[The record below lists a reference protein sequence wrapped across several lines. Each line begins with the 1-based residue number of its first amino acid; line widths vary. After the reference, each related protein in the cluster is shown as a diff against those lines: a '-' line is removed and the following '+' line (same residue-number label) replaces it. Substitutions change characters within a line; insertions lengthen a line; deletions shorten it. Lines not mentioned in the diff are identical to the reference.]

1 MINIYNNNQWQD
13 LGTFAERVTSYPVT
27 STNSFNGDFPTTPA
41 SEYTSLIIKNVG
53 SSDINDIVSPIATE
67 WTLAPDTGFKYDS
80 SGYYWKI
87 VNTYATKY
95 LLIPANTRP
104 LSYTLYT
111 NKMATPSA
119 PMSWSYAVTT
129 DTGSYPNGNKVSR
142 STAIPVSTGV
152 NTPYKYY
159 FTWTPSTQT
168 SSSDRVAIFG
178 NIPTAMVSS
187 DISIRRGDK
196 VNNPNAKSITIS
208 VTNGGTTTTYPI
220 TLDSPLTPNSTITR
234 NINTPTGTTTIT
246 VDNPNVIVYVPFDG
260 WINSLNTI
268 HVYNN
273 GSWQ

>member
-13 LGTFAERVTSYPVT
+13 LGTFAERATSYPVT

-53 SSDINDIVSPIATE
+53 SSDINDIVSPVATE
-67 WTLAPDTGFKYDS
+67 WTLKSNTGFKYEYS
-80 SGYYWKI
+80 KYYWKT
-87 VNTYATKY
+87 VSNYETKY

-111 NKMATPSA
+111 NKMVTASSPI
-119 PMSWSYAVTT
+119 SWDYCVTT
-129 DTGSYPNGNKVSR
+129 DTGSYPNNSQVTR
-142 STAIPVSTGV
+142 STATPVSTGV

-159 FTWTPSTQT
+159 FTWTPSTRT
-168 SSSDRVAIFG
+168 SSVDRVAVFG
-178 NIPTAMVSS
+178 GLAAPQVSS
-187 DISIRRGDK
+187 DTSIRRGGK

-234 NINTPTGTTTIT
+234 NINTPTGATTIS